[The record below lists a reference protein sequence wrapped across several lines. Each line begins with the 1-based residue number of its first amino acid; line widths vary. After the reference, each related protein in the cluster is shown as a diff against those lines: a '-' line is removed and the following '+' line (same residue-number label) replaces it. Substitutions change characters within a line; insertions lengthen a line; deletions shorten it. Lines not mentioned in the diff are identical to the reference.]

1 MNDER
6 LIAITLG
13 KGEEIEKEPM
23 RCMKGH
29 DYVKKDGARRD
40 QSSSATRE
48 QRQCVV
54 CKKTWFN
61 NDNGV

>member
-13 KGEEIEKEPM
+13 KGDEIEKEPL

-29 DYVKKDGARRD
+29 IYIKKDGARRD
-40 QSSSATRE
+40 QSGSATRE
-48 QRQCVV
+48 
-54 CKKTWFN
+54 
-61 NDNGV
+61 